1 MAYNHPYYSSLE
13 NQMKIEKLA
22 RIDLNLLVC
31 LKVLSEEL
39 SVTRAAH
46 RLCLSQ
52 SAVSKSLAKL
62 REQFNDPLFVRTSHG
77 LKPTPKVVFLQPKLD
92 ILVNQLEL
100 ITQPEQFC
108 PRSSEYRFHIATVES
123 VYSLILPHFLPAI
136 FSQGPNINISTHAWS
151 EQTFKKLQLGEID
164 LGLTGKDIDINDARL
179 TMLPP
184 SDICEQEIYRDTQM
198 CVVRRDH
205 PVLQQTWNLQQY
217 LSLRHVQVRCDG
229 NDRWLLDYRL
239 ADQGLE
245 RDIAITVPD
254 FNSAASLC
262 TYTDFVF
269 TAPSHFTQLVAQQMG
284 LAVVPLPLEFPPMAY
299 TLFWHRDRD
308 NDPAL
313 SWLRQ
318 IIYSKTLHLRH
329 TQ

>member
-1 MAYNHPYYSSLE
+1 
-13 NQMKIEKLA
+13 MKIESLA
-22 RIDLNLLVC
+22 RLDLNLLVC
-31 LKVLSEEL
+31 LKVLIEEL
-39 SVTRAAH
+39 SVTRTAS

-62 REQFNDPLFVRTSHG
+62 RIQFDDPLFIRHSYG
-77 LKPTPKVVFLQPKLD
+77 LKPTPKALFLKPKLD

-100 ITQPEQFC
+100 INQPEVFDPQ
-108 PRSSEYRFHIATVES
+108 SSEYRFHIAAVES

-136 FSQGPNINISTHAWS
+136 FSQGPKLNISTHAWS
-151 EQTFKKLQLGEID
+151 DQTFKKLQLGELD
-164 LGLTGKDIDINDARL
+164 LGITGKDIDINDARL

-184 SDICEQEIYRDTQM
+184 KDICEQEVFRDTQM
-198 CVVRRDH
+198 CAVRQDH
-205 PVLQQTWNLQQY
+205 PVLERTWNLDSY

-239 ADQGLE
+239 ADVGLE

-269 TAPSHFTQLVAQQMG
+269 TAPRHFTYMIARQMNLVV
-284 LAVVPLPLEFPPMAY
+284 LPIPLEFPPMAY
-299 TLFWHRDRD
+299 TLFWHRDRED
-308 NDPAL
+308 DPAL

-318 IIYSKTLHLRH
+318 IIDSKTTHLRQH
-329 TQ
+329 GYGAE